1 MAADPVNIIPEPRSP
16 RQLGDEGLVVFWRDG
31 REPGRRQGLAC
42 TLSMCPHPE
51 CACQLVYID
60 GFVIDEQATAV
71 SWDEDGVHVTLHAGT
86 APQRVTLEEKVIAIV
101 DPSSGETTA
110 HPELPDAVDPAL
122 VDWLGSE
129 MDEELLEVLHRYRA
143 RAKGYPP
150 EQPRTN
156 IDVEGGEEFHLT
168 AFDELFEGTRSDDYL
183 LAGNR
188 YWTCI
193 YLCPYTDCDCH
204 KLRVA
209 FFDDKAEPESGDTVG
224 SVLLDLGGAEGF
236 EIVEM
241 VAEGGAP
248 EHLIRELWALF
259 GRRHRVAAFLRRRE
273 AQAKALGATLCQ
285 PVAKPVRAAPQP
297 GRNAPCPCGSGVK
310 FKKCCLG
317 KEPSTNT
324 Q

>member
-1 MAADPVNIIPEPRSP
+1 MTVNIIPEPRSR

-42 TLSMCPHPE
+42 TLSICPHPE
-51 CACQLVYID
+51 CACQLVYVD
-60 GFVIDEQATAV
+60 GFVIDDQATAV
-71 SWDEDGVHVTLHAGT
+71 SWDKDGVHVTSHAGT
-86 APQRVTLEEKVIAIV
+86 ALPHVTLDEKMIAIV
-101 DPSSGETTA
+101 DPDSGETTP
-110 HPELPDAVDPAL
+110 HPDLPDATDPAL

-143 RAKGYPP
+143 RANGHAP
-150 EQPRTN
+150 EQPRTD
-156 IDVEGGEEFHLT
+156 IDVVGLEEFHLA
-168 AFDELFEGTRSDDYL
+168 AFDDLFEDTRSDDYL

-209 FFDDKAEPESGDTVG
+209 FFDDKAKPGSGDTVG
-224 SVLLDLGGAEGF
+224 SVLLDLDGAKGV
-236 EIVEM
+236 EIVEIA
-241 VAEGGAP
+241 AECGAP
-248 EHLIRELWALF
+248 DHLIRELWALF

-273 AQAKALGATLCQ
+273 AQAKAVGATLWQ
-285 PVAKPVRAAPQP
+285 PVAKRVPTAPQP
-297 GRNAPCPCGSGVK
+297 GRNASCPCGSGVK
-310 FKKCCLG
+310 FKRCCLG

-324 Q
+324 R